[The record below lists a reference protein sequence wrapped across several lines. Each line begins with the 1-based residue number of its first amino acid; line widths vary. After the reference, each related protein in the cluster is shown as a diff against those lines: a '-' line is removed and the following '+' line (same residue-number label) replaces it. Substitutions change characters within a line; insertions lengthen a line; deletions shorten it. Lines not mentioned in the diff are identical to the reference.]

1 MRFYE
6 IDCVFCVL
14 SFASAKERYQRKA
27 ARETFLARK
36 VSRDSSKERRG
47 IFAFEAIML
56 HTHENLHNAPPT
68 ERRGLFGCSWPAN
81 YRHGHLCVV
90 GIFSCAPTDGAA
102 DRGDP
107 EDLCHTPLATQ
118 SLYPN
123 SVPKPQKQ
131 KPPRKVRACADAR
144 GERSK
149 K

>member
-1 MRFYE
+1 MKAL
-6 IDCVFCVL
+6 I
-14 SFASAKERYQRKA
+14 SFFRISCLLTRNPGKETA
-27 ARETFLARK
+27 P
-36 VSRDSSKERRG
+36 RDRPAGRSLGTSPGERG
-47 IFAFEAIML
+47 IFAFEAKML

-81 YRHGHLCVV
+81 YRHGHLCIV
-90 GIFSCAPTDGAA
+90 GIFSCAPTDGSA

-118 SLYPN
+118 SPYPN